1 MRKRGTLTGLGLTPK
16 SQLEGQKP
24 LVAVCVARRDAM
36 DKVLVLLIDNL
47 DTVGVYEKDHGK
59 GTHIPHA
66 WSGRLIGWRKE
77 WQSAQR

>member
-1 MRKRGTLTGLGLTPK
+1 
-16 SQLEGQKP
+16 
-24 LVAVCVARRDAM
+24 M